1 MRNTY
6 YVFHAGARDMTEY
19 TLSELSKAT
28 GAKPRSIQLWADA
41 GIIKAAAATERAGS
55 GTHRRFNRQEAVI
68 ACILAPF
75 AEQKV
80 AIGGLS
86 QIARGLRGVS
96 ELRDR
101 TDGKADFLG
110 DALRGVRTY
119 LVVKWGS
126 LKGKT
131 QIVGSLIVSEKETP
145 AMEFFY
151 PFGSVE
157 EIYVGGKWVKLPIKK
172 FDVVSI
178 TECLRAL
185 GPA

>member
-1 MRNTY
+1 
-6 YVFHAGARDMTEY
+6 MTEY
-19 TLSELSKAT
+19 TLSELAKIT

-55 GTHRRFNRQEAVI
+55 GTHRRFDRQEAVI
-68 ACILAPF
+68 ACVLTPF
-75 AEQKV
+75 ADQKI

-86 QIARGLRGVS
+86 QIAHWLRGMS

-101 TDGKADFLG
+101 THGKVDFLG
-110 DALRGVRTY
+110 DALRGVNIL
-119 LVVKWGS
+119 LVVKWAS

-131 QIVGSLIVSEKETP
+131 QIVSARLVSERVKT
-145 AMEFFY
+145 EFSDVFG
-151 PFGSVE
+151 PFE
-157 EIYVGGKWVKLPIKK
+157 EIYLGGKWVKVPVRK

-185 GPA
+185 GTA

>member
-1 MRNTY
+1 
-6 YVFHAGARDMTEY
+6 MTEY
-19 TLSELSKAT
+19 TLSELAKIT

-55 GTHRRFNRQEAVI
+55 GTHRRFSRQEAVI
-68 ACILAPF
+68 ACVLATF
-75 AEQKV
+75 ADQKI

-86 QIARGLRGVS
+86 QIARWVRGMS
-96 ELRDR
+96 EWNNFTHGQVDL
-101 TDGKADFLG
+101 LG
-110 DALRGVRTY
+110 DALRGVNTL

-126 LKGKT
+126 LKGKY
-131 QIVGSLIVSEKETP
+131 QILSAKIIYDRGKT
-145 AMEFFY
+145 EFSDV
-151 PFGSVE
+151 FGSFE
-157 EIYVGGKWVKLPIKK
+157 KIYLGGLGGKVVKVPVRK

>member
-1 MRNTY
+1 
-6 YVFHAGARDMTEY
+6 MTEY
-19 TLSELSKAT
+19 TLSELAKIT

-55 GTHRRFNRQEAVI
+55 GTHRRFSRQEAVI
-68 ACILAPF
+68 ACVLATF
-75 AEQKV
+75 ADQKI

-86 QIARGLRGVS
+86 QIAHGLRAMP

-101 TDGKADFLG
+101 THGKVDILG
-110 DALRGVRTY
+110 DALRGVKTF

-131 QIVGSLIVSEKETP
+131 QIVGSMIVSEKATP
-145 AMEFFY
+145 TMEFFY
-151 PFGSVE
+151 PFGPVE
-157 EIYVGGKWVKLPIKK
+157 EKYFGGKFVAVPVKK